1 MISERLL
8 KNWRRDA
15 LHMKSL
21 PPIIIL
27 DSTESIIT
35 IRLTKEYA
43 ESLNNNTKAM
53 NDRILRLTQHL
64 LDQHL
69 IQKRG

>member
-15 LHMKSL
+15 LHMKSH

-27 DSTESIIT
+27 TSNTDSIG
-35 IRLTKEYA
+35 LTKEYA
-43 ESLNNNTKAM
+43 ESLNSNTKAM

-69 IQKRG
+69 IHKRGG